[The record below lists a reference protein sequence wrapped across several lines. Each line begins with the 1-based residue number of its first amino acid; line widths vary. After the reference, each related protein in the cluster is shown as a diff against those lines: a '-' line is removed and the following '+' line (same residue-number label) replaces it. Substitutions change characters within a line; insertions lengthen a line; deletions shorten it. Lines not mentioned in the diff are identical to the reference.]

1 MKFYAQEVLP
11 PFETRPEILLHPQI
25 PKPLHTLTPRTLKGK
40 KWWDE
45 KRHEAYKKYNYR
57 CWACGIHGVKL
68 EGHEMY
74 DIDFEKGC
82 STFVEVVA
90 LCHRC
95 HMYIHGGMLT
105 VLYEQGKVSREVFRA
120 IIDHGNALLMDA
132 MKMGKIT
139 KKQLQKYQ
147 KGAEFPENVKWSDWH
162 LIIEGEKF
170 GSKFKSEAEWRIHF
184 ERL

>member
-1 MKFYAQEVLP
+1 
-11 PFETRPEILLHPQI
+11 
-25 PKPLHTLTPRTLKGK
+25 
-40 KWWDE
+40 
-45 KRHEAYKKYNYR
+45 
-57 CWACGIHGVKL
+57 
-68 EGHEMY
+68 
-74 DIDFEKGC
+74 
-82 STFVEVVA
+82 
-90 LCHRC
+90 
-95 HMYIHGGMLT
+95 MYIHGGMLT

-184 ERL
+184 GRL